1 MSDLSIGRWQFF
13 LNSKKI
19 NAEEISKLLTLNT
32 IHTGC
37 YFPAISSL
45 RSELLPESCRAGVLS
60 WFRLPV
66 NLITCLTL
74 VSLNLAVQ
82 RETVLLLAGHLCLA
96 GALFTLSYQEP
107 HVRNKL
113 IIM

>member
-1 MSDLSIGRWQFF
+1 MADG
-13 LNSKKI
+13 NSNKI
-19 NAEEISKLLTLNT
+19 NAENFQTVNSEYC
-32 IHTGC
+32 TGS